1 MPRERSKKLTIRLSD
16 NEYKEIVQKL
26 TIAKKQHHSIF
37 KTYTDY
43 IMYCIKSFSINVIK
57 TEIIEKELKAIGKNI
72 NQWTKNVN
80 TYNEVEKEDVEKLE
94 KEIVKIWQLLKSLK
108 NEIKVNM
115 ENIPS
120 KTK

>member
-1 MPRERSKKLTIRLSD
+1 MPRERSKKLTIRLSEK
-16 NEYKEIVQKL
+16 EYIEIIKKL
-26 TIAKKQHHSIF
+26 NNAKKQHHNII

-43 IMYCIKSFSINVIK
+43 IMYCINQFHIVTIK

-80 TYNEVEKEDVEKLE
+80 TYNEVEKKDVEKLE

-115 ENIPS
+115 ENIHS